1 VGILTVVEV
10 KKNDNSVAGKAL
22 FDRHNR
28 LSSDFR
34 WIFDNTEMLRSK
46 YPDKYVAVK
55 DQQVVFAYRDA
66 KRLFAKLAMS
76 GLSADDYAVE
86 FVRKKPSCFL
96 L

>member
-10 KKNDNSVAGKAL
+10 KKNDNSAADKDL
-22 FDRHNR
+22 FEKHNR
-28 LSSDFR
+28 LSADFR
-34 WIFDNTEMLRSK
+34 WIFNNTENLRAK
-46 YPDKYVAVK
+46 YPDKYIAVK

-66 KRLFAKLAMS
+66 KRLLAKLAMS
-76 GLSADDYAVE
+76 GLSADDYAIE